1 MGWNRSL
8 ALKLFSTRHALGVFV
23 SFVLAGTSSAPHA
36 GDRLLATGGLTQIE
50 GSGGGGLV
58 PWALITG
65 LETEDQ
71 IGASAFCTDVAPRD
85 FTLESCGLAA
95 AVHNRLELSLARQH
109 LSLGDTAPGDTL
121 SQTIVG
127 AKLRILG
134 DAIIDQD
141 SYWPQLSLGV
151 QYKHNSN
158 YAPIPRLLGAAHADG
173 TDVYAAATKVW
184 LAGPFGRTWV
194 ADVTLR
200 GTEANQLGLLGFGG
214 DRGGYHLVP
223 EGSLGVFLTDNI
235 AFGAEERHKHN
246 DLSSFRE
253 NDFRDLFLAW
263 WPTKHFAATLAYA
276 DLGNIA
282 NKPSQSGAYAS
293 IQTSW

>member
-1 MGWNRSL
+1 
-8 ALKLFSTRHALGVFV
+8 
-23 SFVLAGTSSAPHA
+23 
-36 GDRLLATGGLTQIE
+36 
-50 GSGGGGLV
+50 V

-65 LETEDQ
+65 LETGDQ
-71 IGASAFCTDVAPRD
+71 VGGSAYCTDVAPSD
-85 FTLESCGLAA
+85 FTLESCGLA
-95 AVHNRLELSLARQH
+95 VGIQNRLELSVAREH
-109 LSLGDTAPGDTL
+109 LGLGHTAPGDTL

-127 AKLRILG
+127 AKLRLLG
-134 DAIIDQD
+134 DAVIDQD
-141 SYWPQLSLGV
+141 SFWPQLALGV
-151 QYKHNSN
+151 QYKRNSN
-158 YAPIPRLLGAAHADG
+158 FDPIPKALGAAHADG

-184 LAGPFGRTWV
+184 LAGPFGRTWL
-194 ADVTLR
+194 ADLTLR

-223 EGSLGVFLTDNI
+223 EASLGVFLTDNI
-235 AFGAEERHKHN
+235 AFGAEDRHKHN

-282 NKPSQSGAYAS
+282 NESSQSGAYVS
-293 IQTSW
+293 IQSSW

>member
-1 MGWNRSL
+1 
-8 ALKLFSTRHALGVFV
+8 
-23 SFVLAGTSSAPHA
+23 VLSGASPAPHA

-65 LETEDQ
+65 LGTADQ
-71 IGASAFCTDVAPRD
+71 TGASAFCTDVAPSD
-85 FTLESCGLAA
+85 FGLESCGLA
-95 AVHNRLELSLARQH
+95 VGIQDRLELSVAREH
-109 LSLGDTAPGDTL
+109 LSLGRTAPGDTL

-127 AKLRILG
+127 AKLRLIG

-141 SYWPQLSLGV
+141 SFCPQLAVGV
-151 QYKHNSN
+151 QYKRNSN
-158 YAPIPRLLGAAHADG
+158 YAPIPRLLGASHADG

-184 LAGPFGRTWV
+184 LAGPFGRTWI
-194 ADVTLR
+194 ADLTLR
-200 GTEANQLGLLGFGG
+200 ETEANQLGLLGFGG

-223 EGSLGVFLTDNI
+223 EASLGVFLTDDV

-263 WPTKHFAATLAYA
+263 WPTKHFSATLAYA

-282 NKPSQSGAYAS
+282 NKPSQSGPYVS
-293 IQTSW
+293 IQSSW